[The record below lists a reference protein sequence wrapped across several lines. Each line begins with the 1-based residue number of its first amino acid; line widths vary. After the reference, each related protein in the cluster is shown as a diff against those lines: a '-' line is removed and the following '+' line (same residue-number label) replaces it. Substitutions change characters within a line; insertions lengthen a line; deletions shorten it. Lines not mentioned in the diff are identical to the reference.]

1 MTVIEAFKKFVT
13 TIGTGLLRYARNDDE
28 VSSLVLRSTEGIA
41 SEAKQSSNLYKFVV
55 IEKGGGKI
63 MWEEILQA
71 VVSSGVWAVLFCA
84 LLIYQLKDGRKREE
98 QYQETIGRLS
108 KGLEELTRAWDGI
121 KRGIEEINR
130 DIEMLKMDN
139 EKRNKEK

>member
-1 MTVIEAFKKFVT
+1 MVAEYPIVGANSMSPNNKTIFFK
-13 TIGTGLLRYARNDDE
+13 I
-28 VSSLVLRSTEGIA
+28 
-41 SEAKQSSNLYKFVV
+41 
-55 IEKGGGKI
+55 GGGKI

-71 VVSSGVWAVLFCA
+71 VVSSGVWAVLFCG
-84 LLIYQLKDGRKREE
+84 LLIYQLKDSRKREE